1 MTHSLWR
8 LPRFLQV
15 FTIIGWGLA
24 LLFVL
29 ALPGCSAVKLGY
41 NNAPE
46 ISYWWLD
53 GYFDFNSSQ
62 SSKLRQELNSVQ
74 AWHRQNELPAYVK
87 AIEKIQRLVPGKVT
101 PEQVCEVYADLKPR
115 FQALTDQTEP
125 LIVSMVPTLK
135 PDQIVHLSRQL
146 DKRSDKWREEWLE
159 GSLTERRDRRVKQWL
174 DRIEMLYGRLDESQL
189 AVLIGQVADSSFDA
203 TIISRE
209 SQRRHQDTLQTF
221 RKIQT
226 DKLAVDK
233 IKAEVHGLLERSMV
247 SPDAAYRSHMEK
259 LTLEN
264 CKVVATLHN
273 SITPTQRK
281 KALGV
286 LDNYAADALTLMLAR

>member
-1 MTHSLWR
+1 M
-8 LPRFLQV
+8 
-15 FTIIGWGLA
+15 
-24 LLFVL
+24 LFAL

-41 NNAPE
+41 NNATE

-62 SSKLRQELNSVQ
+62 SSKLRQDLNGVQ

-115 FQALTDQTEP
+115 FQALIDQTEP

-135 PDQIVHLSRQL
+135 PEQIVHLARQL

-159 GSLTERRDRRVKQWL
+159 GSLTERRDRRVKQWT
-174 DRIEMLYGRLDESQL
+174 DRSEMLYGRLNEAQL
-189 AVLIGQVADSSFDA
+189 LVLRGQVAESSFDA
-203 TIISRE
+203 AIITRE

-221 RKIQT
+221 RKIQA
-226 DKLAVDK
+226 DKLAMDK
-233 IKAEVHGLLERSMV
+233 IKAEVHGLLERSML
-247 SPDAAYRSHMEK
+247 SPDAVYRSHMEK
-259 LTLEN
+259 LTQEN
-264 CKVVATLHN
+264 CQALATLHN
-273 SITPTQRK
+273 STTPAQRK

-286 LDNYAADALTLMLAR
+286 LDNYIADALTLMLTR

>member
-24 LLFVL
+24 LLFAL

-41 NNAPE
+41 NNATE

-62 SSKLRQELNSVQ
+62 SSKLRQDLNGVQ

-115 FQALTDQTEP
+115 FQALIDQTEP

-135 PDQIVHLSRQL
+135 PEQIVHLARQL

-159 GSLTERRDRRVKQWL
+159 GSLTERRDRRVKQWT
-174 DRIEMLYGRLDESQL
+174 DRSEMLYGRLNEAQL
-189 AVLIGQVADSSFDA
+189 LVLRGQVAESSFDA
-203 TIISRE
+203 AIITRE

-221 RKIQT
+221 RKIQA
-226 DKLAVDK
+226 DKLAMDK
-233 IKAEVHGLLERSMV
+233 IKAEVHGLLERSML
-247 SPDAAYRSHMEK
+247 SPDAVYRSHMEK
-259 LTLEN
+259 LTQEN
-264 CKVVATLHN
+264 CQALATLHN
-273 SITPTQRK
+273 STTPAQRK

-286 LDNYAADALTLMLAR
+286 LDNYIADALTLMLTR